1 MANKQQPRFTLA
13 FVAAA
18 LILLAGQVTARRE
31 LVEVQGRGLT
41 DPTLEA
47 KLIQML
53 EATERTKDK
62 VPVLGN
68 SEMVKYCDRAY
79 GMSIGYLQQA
89 LGMLQRGIKSPQG
102 FKEIDSIVSIVL
114 KAFEQCDHVFAVN
127 AKPSPF
133 GISNTELRSLGAMC
147 KHYAEEDAKQN

>member
-1 MANKQQPRFTLA
+1 MANKQQPSFTLA

-31 LVEVQGRGLT
+31 IIEVKGRAVT
-41 DPTLEA
+41 DPILEA
-47 KLIQML
+47 KLIDML
-53 EATERTKDK
+53 EETERTKDK

-68 SEMVKYCDRAY
+68 SEMVKYCDNAY
-79 GMSIGYLQQA
+79 GMSIENLKKA

-102 FKEIDSIVSIVL
+102 FKELEAIVL
-114 KAFEQCDHVFAVN
+114 VVMKAYEECDHVFAEN

-133 GISNTELRSLGAMC
+133 GISNTKLKSLGTKC
-147 KHYAEEDAKQN
+147 KQYAEEDAKQN